1 MRVTLSQLR
10 DIGRSGVRWRPP
22 DPKSKPVVPSAV
34 RRKAIRTY
42 HDESLADALAYL
54 DGRHPNGARG
64 LSGTFGPKGK
74 RAKQGRRTRDG
85 FGRYVKLDRRD
96 GRPAAEL
103 MLKEDVEIGSHL
115 VQVTADVVVF
125 ADDGYSG
132 RILNWDRT
140 GVDGEVVDVLGLPG
154 ALLLDQELG
163 EDTCVDIEIW
173 DLERG
178 EKWLVNREA
187 AFSQLKKLAH
197 LLDRVE
203 AAVSS

>member
-1 MRVTLSQLR
+1 MSR
-10 DIGRSGVRWRPP
+10 
-22 DPKSKPVVPSAV
+22 
-34 RRKAIRTY
+34 
-42 HDESLADALAYL
+42 
-54 DGRHPNGARG
+54 
-64 LSGTFGPKGK
+64 F
-74 RAKQGRRTRDG
+74 
-85 FGRYVKLDRRD
+85 
-96 GRPAAEL
+96 
-103 MLKEDVEIGSHL
+103 GSHL
-115 VQVTADVVVF
+115 VQVIADVVVF

-187 AFSQLKKLAH
+187 AFSQLEKLAR

-203 AAVSS
+203 AAVSP